1 MIFCDIL
8 MVTINMISEGEFG
21 SVTYSHSLGMKHVTS
36 AKQENAML
44 LQGYHRSFET
54 LVNSL

>member
-21 SVTYSHSLGMKHVTS
+21 SGKYSHSLGMKHVTS
-36 AKQENAML
+36 AKQEIA
-44 LQGYHRSFET
+44 G
-54 LVNSL
+54 LVQ